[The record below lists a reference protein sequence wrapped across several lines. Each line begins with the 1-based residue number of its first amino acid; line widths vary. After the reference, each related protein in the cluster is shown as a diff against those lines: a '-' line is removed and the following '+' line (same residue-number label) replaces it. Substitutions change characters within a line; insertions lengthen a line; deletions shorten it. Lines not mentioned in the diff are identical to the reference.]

1 MINALLV
8 TNAPPANGDLDMT
21 TCRMLSLLAL
31 CLLAACKQS
40 SPDTGTA
47 QPPADTSAVAA
58 ESAAQPNPTVAQQ
71 PTAPPPVA
79 APIAT
84 QIGPKGSQWDL
95 SKVAVTGNVLTV
107 QFNIRTGDE
116 NLWNPSLPLSD
127 VGVVD
132 DATSQRYSPLQD
144 NSGKPMAA
152 PLNTQNDQKLKLDIK
167 KNSNGVIWVKFP
179 APPATSQTVSINI
192 PEVAPFDGVAIQR

>member
-1 MINALLV
+1 MA
-8 TNAPPANGDLDMT
+8 AH
-21 TCRMLSLLAL
+21 RMLSLLAL
-31 CLLAACKQS
+31 CLLAACKQP
-40 SPDTGTA
+40 SPDTSTA
-47 QPPADTSAVAA
+47 QPPADTSGTAA
-58 ESAAQPNPTVAQQ
+58 EVA
-71 PTAPPPVA
+71 TAPQTSPPPVA

-107 QFNIRTGDE
+107 QFNVRAGDE
-116 NLWNPSLPLSD
+116 HLWNPSLPLSD
-127 VGVVD
+127 VSVVD

-144 NSGKPMAA
+144 ASGKPMAA
-152 PLNTQNDQKLKLDIK
+152 PLNTQNNQKLKLDIQ

-179 APPATSQTVSINI
+179 APPATSKTVSINI

>member
-1 MINALLV
+1 
-8 TNAPPANGDLDMT
+8 MT
-21 TCRMLSLLAL
+21 TRLMLSLLAL
-31 CLLAACKQS
+31 CLVAACKQQP

-47 QPPADTSAVAA
+47 QPPATEAA
-58 ESAAQPNPTVAQQ
+58 TNPTVALQ
-71 PTAPPPVA
+71 TAPPPAV

-95 SKVAVTGNVLTV
+95 SRVAVTGNVLTV
-107 QFNIRTGDE
+107 QFNVRTGDE

-127 VGVVD
+127 VSVVD

-179 APPATSQTVSINI
+179 APPVTSQTVSINI

>member
-1 MINALLV
+1 
-8 TNAPPANGDLDMT
+8 MT
-21 TCRMLSLLAL
+21 ARMTLPLLAL
-31 CLLAACKQS
+31 CLVAACKQQPSSDTAATS
-40 SPDTGTA
+40 SPVDSSTA
-47 QPPADTSAVAA
+47 AT
-58 ESAAQPNPTVAQQ
+58 ESATPPNATVASQA
-71 PTAPPPVA
+71 APPPAA

-84 QIGPKGSQWDL
+84 QAGPKGSQWEL

-107 QFNIRTGDE
+107 QFNVRAGDE
-116 NLWNPSLPLSD
+116 HLWNPSLPLSD
-127 VGVVD
+127 VSVVD

-152 PLNTQNDQKLKLDIK
+152 PLNTQNDQKLKLDIQ
-167 KNSNGVIWVKFP
+167 KNSSGVVWVKFP

>member
-1 MINALLV
+1 
-8 TNAPPANGDLDMT
+8 MT
-21 TCRMLSLLAL
+21 TRRMLSLLAL
-31 CLLAACKQS
+31 CLLAACKQP
-40 SPDTGTA
+40 SPDTSATQSA
-47 QPPADTSAVAA
+47 ADTSGAA
-58 ESAAQPNPTVAQQ
+58 TEAATPPNPTVAPQ
-71 PTAPPPVA
+71 PTAPPPA
-79 APIAT
+79 AGPIAT

-107 QFNIRTGDE
+107 QFNVRTGEE

-127 VGVVD
+127 VSVVD
-132 DATSQRYSPLQD
+132 DATSQRYSPLKD

-152 PLNTQNDQKLKLDIK
+152 PLNTINDQKLKLDIK
-167 KNSNGVIWVKFP
+167 KNSSGVIWVKFP

>member
-1 MINALLV
+1 MNTRITLPAAALFLFV
-8 TNAPPANGDLDMT
+8 
-21 TCRMLSLLAL
+21 
-31 CLLAACKQS
+31 LAACKPSAEPSNQTPS
-40 SPDTGTA
+40 SAPASTAATANPPTA
-47 QPPADTSAVAA
+47 QPEA
-58 ESAAQPNPTVAQQ
+58 
-71 PTAPPPVA
+71 APPASP

-84 QIGPKGSQWDL
+84 QPGPKGSQWEL

-107 QFNIRTGDE
+107 QFNIRAGDE
-116 NLWNPSLPLSD
+116 HLWNPSLPLSD
-127 VGVVD
+127 VSVVD

-152 PLNTQNDQKLKLDIK
+152 PLNTQNNQKLKLDIQ
-167 KNSNGVIWVKFP
+167 KNSNGVVWVKFP